1 MAEDGSLLL
10 TSDFCPLTS
19 EKAMPYTPHFFYFI
33 SPAET
38 PVSQNSALWQQP
50 LPLSRHFST
59 KHAAISICLGEYFHA
74 VRTFF
79 ESDGYKILCRAL
91 TRSLQQ
97 DIKPRDIREIRIGL
111 EKHGEFYH
119 PARIEVLAGHQT
131 ISFVLNVAVSE
142 TGIETIKKEYHCL
155 SKLCDEYPL
164 SFLPEVYGFGEVEV
178 TGDRKIGMFLG
189 HWFEGYNEFHIARDP
204 SDHNNKI
211 LVWDDI
217 RSRFYLSSEQ
227 SADLYRQ
234 AARILTYY
242 YNVESF
248 EQIFSWHHAAGDFV
262 VKIDNGD
269 LDLKLITV
277 RGYTPLLDN
286 LSDLNNDEKDVEL
299 ILQALLI
306 FFLTLSVRMRLDRFD
321 GVGDIIWANRLAVKS
336 TLAGFLEGLAQKPH
350 FAFMPDSIDKCFR
363 YYLSVCT
370 KEDLYELSNAAIHT
384 FNRQAPEVRVVKQ
397 HLEEH
402 IEELTRVIGQQTCR

>member
-1 MAEDGSLLL
+1 
-10 TSDFCPLTS
+10 
-19 EKAMPYTPHFFYFI
+19 MPYTPQFSYFI

-38 PVSQNSALWQQP
+38 PVSQNSALWRQP
-50 LPLSRHFST
+50 LPLSRHFSK

-91 TRSLQQ
+91 TRSLLQ
-97 DIKPRDIREIRIGL
+97 DIKPQDIREIRIGL

-119 PARIEVLAGHQT
+119 PARIEVLARHQK

-155 SKLCDEYPL
+155 SKLYDEYPL
-164 SFLPEVYGFGEVEV
+164 CFLPEVYGFGEVEFA
-178 TGDRKIGMFLG
+178 GDRKIRMFLG

-204 SDHNNKI
+204 LDNNNKI

-217 RSRFYLSSEQ
+217 RNRFYLSLEQ
-227 SADLYRQ
+227 TADLYRQ

-262 VKIDNGD
+262 VKIEYGD
-269 LDLKLITV
+269 LDLKLIAV

-286 LSDLNNDEKDVEL
+286 LSDLNNDQKDVEL

-350 FAFMPDSIDKCFR
+350 FAFMPDSIDECFR

-370 KEDLYELSNAAIHT
+370 KEDLYELSKAAIHT

-397 HLEEH
+397 HLKEH